1 MSPLCG
7 PMDCKTPGFPVLHYL
22 PQFAQIWPLTTL
34 LNCPLWDYCCYQFEV
49 SSDICLCVHT
59 SSHTHT
65 HPWAH
70 SCTHR
75 NVFKKLFNLSFSVA
89 PRSDQISHSVW
100 DIRSMWRT
108 SVVIIHGPCL
118 GRRRI
123 LKRILGGEWWFS
135 AKVIGPHICGE
146 RENWHVF
153 VHSNQGKGFSGATES
168 LICVPDMIVT
178 WSHLLLQLLSYKI
191 LFPLSRLEIYSTVF
205 LKLLWSFSC
214 LGVWFV

>member
-1 MSPLCG
+1 MWSFIILFLWSWHHA
-7 PMDCKTPGFPVLHYL
+7 FP
-22 PQFAQIWPLTTL
+22 
-34 LNCPLWDYCCYQFEV
+34 
-49 SSDICLCVHT
+49 
-59 SSHTHT
+59 T
-65 HPWAH
+65 HP
-70 SCTHR
+70 
-75 NVFKKLFNLSFSVA
+75 LNLQDQRYLWLIHCLYIYY